1 MSYARSS
8 DTGKYWEHA
17 QVEITTAGTNQHITN
32 LRGGESI
39 TIKAMI
45 ENNGYVYIGSDKLV
59 SATNGYE
66 LDSGETVT
74 LTLPVDFGLNNFIE
88 IWADTSN
95 SGDDLCYVKLIDL
108 YPQTMATPITAVVKQ

>member
-1 MSYARSS
+1 M
-8 DTGKYWEHA
+8 TGNVKKYWEA
-17 QVEITTAGTNQHITN
+17 KYVDVTTAGTSQHVTN

-39 TIKAMI
+39 TIKAMVD
-45 ENNGYVYIGSDKLV
+45 NSGYVYIGDDKLV

-74 LTLPVDFGLNNFIE
+74 LTLPIDFGFDNFIE

-95 SGDDLCYVKLIDL
+95 SGDNICFVKLIDL
-108 YPQTMATPITAVVKQ
+108 YPQTMASPVTVISKPQE